1 MLRRVESIEFPAEAG
16 APEEATLPPA
26 PASATPIADRR
37 KSERRGMDQ
46 LRTEALQAIISQVE
60 DNHFGGLRDR
70 ISLRGGNNRLRIVM
84 VGIAVVAAGL
94 AAFLALQPQPEPAPA
109 PVIVEAPPPTVIHEP
124 MTRVLVARS
133 TVGIGQRLSQASLG
147 WEDWP
152 EAAVRAEFITEST
165 APEAIEQVSGTLVR
179 QPFYAGEPILP
190 QKLLDEGS
198 SYLASV
204 LGENMRAVSVEVAAQ
219 SASGGFIV
227 PLDRVDV
234 ILTRGG
240 ERSAM
245 SDTILH
251 DVRVL
256 AINDRLSPQPLS
268 EGADQPQAGGE
279 EAIDSPPPLDS
290 DGARQDLFYHTAI
303 ATLELDPQQAEIVT
317 SAVTGGRLSLVLRP
331 AATEATV
338 PRPSQQT
345 ANQRIRMTSP
355 FWTN

>member
-1 MLRRVESIEFPAEAG
+1 MLRRVETIAFPAEAE
-16 APEEATLPPA
+16 APDESSLPPA
-26 PASATPIADRR
+26 PASARPIADRR
-37 KSERRGMDQ
+37 KTERRGMDQ
-46 LRTEALQAIISQVE
+46 LRTEALQAVISQVE
-60 DNHFGGLRDR
+60 DNRFGGLRDR
-70 ISLRGGNNRLRIVM
+70 ISLRGGYSRLRLAM

-94 AAFLALQPQPEPAPA
+94 AAFLSLQPQPAPPAPA
-109 PVIVEAPPPTVIHEP
+109 PVEAPPPTVIHEP
-124 MTRVLVARS
+124 MTRVLVARN

-152 EAAVRAEFITEST
+152 EAAVRAEFITEVT

-204 LGENMRAVSVEVAAQ
+204 LSENMRAVSVEVAAQ

-234 ILTRGG
+234 ILTRGS
-240 ERSAM
+240 ETRSV
-245 SDTILH
+245 SETILRN
-251 DVRVL
+251 VRVL
-256 AINDRLSPQPLS
+256 AINDRLSAQPAGNRS
-268 EGADQPQAGGE
+268 AQPGMEGDDLQPVPAQADAEGP
-279 EAIDSPPPLDS
+279 
-290 DGARQDLFYHTAI
+290 RQDLFYNTAI
-303 ATLELDPQQAEIVT
+303 ATLELDPEQSEMVT
-317 SAVTGGRLSLVLRP
+317 SAVTSGRLSLVLRP

-338 PRPSQQT
+338 PRLSEQT